1 MYSAGPSGPTDERSA
16 ELIGGLYLVGARGK
30 FCAVV
35 TERQLTIER
44 FDGKGFRL
52 DLAAIDRMRHLKVP
66 ILPSGTVL
74 LGIIGIYLGMTTIVP
89 PLSWLAVLLGFSCIL
104 ANIVSRY
111 AILAIETGSGDRHL
125 ISGSEAN
132 LLKLCMLVDRLRH
145 GTPIGEALVG
155 LESLETELPTFPA
168 FRDATGL
175 LGKPAMAAL
184 PRVLDTNQPKE
195 EKTEN
200 SEIIDFGLER
210 TTGINSFE
218 FHSNKNRIEEG
229 SASSL
234 SSRSSEMYSEPKQN
248 AYERAWGGREAPN
261 WYQEKEIVKPDEN
274 RMDSV
279 LSEATRG
286 LDMFAPG
293 GLFDSEPPKEDVPS
307 ENINLF
313 GNYSDPDGSEI
324 TSRLPSSAEMIK
336 RAHDEFGRPSE
347 PYSSPILPPPTEE
360 AVREECRAGVVKQA
374 RARQEL
380 RVQNLKELEVKAPK
394 LEDYP
399 ALNRLAST
407 MSRNRVSGSRSEK
420 RGFSGG
426 WLGRLLSPGTSQNRR
441 RQSDKESANEF
452 QIKRLQSSQHMR
464 LRSDQDHQA
473 EVSSM
478 IRTIR
483 SSSEPNTARDKLDEI
498 VGKLSN
504 DEEEPP
510 RLLELSTDN
519 LRFNQLRA
527 TSSEEDPYPLP
538 GLRRLG

>member
-1 MYSAGPSGPTDERSA
+1 MYSAGPSGPTDKRSA

-184 PRVLDTNQPKE
+184 PRVLDTYLPKE

-200 SEIIDFGLER
+200 SEIIDFWLER

-218 FHSNKNRIEEG
+218 YQSNKNRI
-229 SASSL
+229 
-234 SSRSSEMYSEPKQN
+234 
-248 AYERAWGGREAPN
+248 
-261 WYQEKEIVKPDEN
+261 
-274 RMDSV
+274 
-279 LSEATRG
+279 
-286 LDMFAPG
+286 
-293 GLFDSEPPKEDVPS
+293 
-307 ENINLF
+307 
-313 GNYSDPDGSEI
+313 
-324 TSRLPSSAEMIK
+324 
-336 RAHDEFGRPSE
+336 
-347 PYSSPILPPPTEE
+347 
-360 AVREECRAGVVKQA
+360 
-374 RARQEL
+374 
-380 RVQNLKELEVKAPK
+380 
-394 LEDYP
+394 
-399 ALNRLAST
+399 
-407 MSRNRVSGSRSEK
+407 
-420 RGFSGG
+420 
-426 WLGRLLSPGTSQNRR
+426 
-441 RQSDKESANEF
+441 
-452 QIKRLQSSQHMR
+452 
-464 LRSDQDHQA
+464 
-473 EVSSM
+473 
-478 IRTIR
+478 
-483 SSSEPNTARDKLDEI
+483 
-498 VGKLSN
+498 
-504 DEEEPP
+504 
-510 RLLELSTDN
+510 
-519 LRFNQLRA
+519 
-527 TSSEEDPYPLP
+527 
-538 GLRRLG
+538 